1 MATRAHE
8 PVRDVSTR
16 ERQSNAAIPRSRGLT
31 KDDLAERVAALL
43 RRNEALDD
51 FATLVAHE
59 LKASLLTASSNPS
72 SLGPAVELVDELLS
86 VARSDDAQ
94 GWADVRCSL
103 DEALSDIPERPAAL
117 QSSLPA
123 GFPLPH
129 ALLRV
134 TLRNLIANAVAAHAR
149 TVRIE
154 SGPTEDGW
162 TLTVDDDGIGLGGS
176 VERRAPGNG
185 VGLGLCRRI
194 AERRGGSLELE
205 ASELG
210 GARATIAIPRAAR

>member
-8 PVRDVSTR
+8 PVRGVSSR
-16 ERQSNAAIPRSRGLT
+16 ERESNSAVPRSRGLT

-59 LKASLLTASSNPS
+59 LKASLTASSNSS

-94 GWADVRCSL
+94 GWADVRRSL

-194 AERRGGSLELE
+194 AERRGGSLALE

>member
-8 PVRDVSTR
+8 PVRGVSSR
-16 ERQSNAAIPRSRGLT
+16 ERESNAAVPRSRGLT

-59 LKASLLTASSNPS
+59 LKASLTASSNSS
-72 SLGPAVELVDELLS
+72 SLGPAVDLVDELLS

-94 GWADVRCSL
+94 GWADVRRSL

-210 GARATIAIPRAAR
+210 GARATIAIPRASR